1 MSWCSRTVSTS
12 WRPIECTGFSDVIG
26 SWKIIAISLPRSLR
40 RRAGGTFSRSSSLN
54 STSPVEVVLRGVV
67 EPHDR
72 EARHALAGARL
83 ADDADGLPALDLEVD
98 AVDGLHDP
106 VVGLEVRAQVAD
118 VE

>member
-1 MSWCSRTVSTS
+1 M
-12 WRPIECTGFSDVIG
+12 ECTGLSEVIG

-40 RRAGGTFSRSSSLN
+40 RRDCGTFRRFSSSN
-54 STSPVEVVLRGVV
+54 RTSPGRGRVARVV

-72 EARHALAGARL
+72 EARHALAAARL

-98 AVDGLHDP
+98 AVDGFHDA